1 MKAILLI
8 IKFATLAIIYLFLLR
23 VFYFIV
29 TDLRH
34 RGNRVF
40 GQAEASRASSGA
52 ELVVTG
58 SNDPSLKQ
66 GEVIYLDRQT
76 HLGRGSHN
84 NIKMTSSFASHN
96 HARIIFQ
103 DDGFFLEDL
112 NSINGTYINGVRVNE
127 SVPLVHGDTIAIA
140 GVTFKFVRWEYEVE

>member
-8 IKFATLAIIYLFLLR
+8 IKFITLAIIYLFILR
-23 VFYFIV
+23 VFYFMV
-29 TDLRH
+29 TDLRR

-40 GQAEASRASSGA
+40 GQAETSRASNGA
-52 ELVVTG
+52 ELVVIS
-58 SNDPSLKQ
+58 SNDPALKQ
-66 GEVIYLDRQT
+66 GEVIHLGRQT

-112 NSINGTYINGVRVNE
+112 NSINGTYINGVRVSE
-127 SVPLVHGDTIAIA
+127 PVPLVHGDTVGIA